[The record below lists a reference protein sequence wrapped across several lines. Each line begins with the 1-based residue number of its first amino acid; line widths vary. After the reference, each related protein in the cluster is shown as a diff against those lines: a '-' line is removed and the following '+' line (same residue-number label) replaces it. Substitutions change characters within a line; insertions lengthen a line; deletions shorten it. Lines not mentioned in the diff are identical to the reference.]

1 MKRILLATM
10 SLGIGGAE
18 THIVE
23 LSEKLAE
30 AGHKVFIISNG
41 GVYEESIR
49 LNGITHIKAPLHTKN
64 PFSLVKSYFRIR
76 KAIILNSIDIV
87 HAHARIPAF
96 ICNIICKKLNIPFV
110 TTVHYK
116 FRTSLMFRKFTR
128 WGSHTLSVSQDVQD
142 YLIQN
147 YHYDESRAG
156 ITVNGINTRTFHPM
170 DKDAG
175 VLDEFSIGTDDFVIG
190 TVCRID
196 RGSSKTAF
204 MLADI
209 ANDLDDEIENLR
221 IIIIGGGNQFDK
233 LSEKVRA
240 VNKKAG
246 RRLIELAGPRS
257 DINKMLSIMDVFAG
271 ISRAALEAMAMA
283 KPVVLCGDMGYL
295 GIMDEESLGRA
306 METNMTCRGM
316 AAPSNTKL
324 RTDLILLYE
333 NKEVRLKNAG
343 LNLETVKENY
353 TVDRM
358 CRDALDMYEKAFGI
372 MTGFPVYYHAILSGY
387 YGFENSGDE
396 AMLSSIIDELRSE
409 KRNIRLL
416 VLTKKPAETKQ
427 KYSVDAISRSNPLT
441 LIKAFKYS
449 GTLISGGGNLIQDLT
464 SFQSMLYYTGLMKY
478 AFMRHM
484 KVMLYANGIGPL
496 QRKLSIRIAGSILN
510 KTDVITVREPN
521 SYKMLQEIG
530 VNKPYISITA
540 DPVMGLELPSKE
552 INEKVLSEYKIPVNG
567 RRAVFSVRPW
577 KGMEGKFNPI
587 FAEIADYLFEE
598 YNLTPVF
605 IPLHSKKDTKV
616 CQDIM
621 GMMKN
626 NAYLVENE
634 RSAMDLISIISTSE
648 LVIGMRLHSL
658 IYASVARIPVIG
670 IVYDPKVRYFI
681 ELMDQEDGGLVEN
694 ITADDIKN
702 RVHKIMK
709 ERDEYIGRISSRMDG
724 LKEQCRRNA
733 EIAVGLIE
741 GDSFDE

>member
-1 MKRILLATM
+1 MNRILLATM

-49 LNGITHIKAPLHTKN
+49 KNGITHIKAPLHTKN

-147 YHYDESRAG
+147 YHYDSGRAG

-170 DKDAG
+170 DKDA
-175 VLDEFSIGTDDFVIG
+175 DAMEEFSIGPDDFVIG

-209 ANDLDDEIENLR
+209 ANELDEEIKNLR
-221 IIIIGGGNQFDK
+221 IIVIGGGNQFDK

-246 RRLIELAGPRS
+246 RRLVELAGPRS
-257 DINKMLSIMDVFAG
+257 DISRLLSVMDIFTG
-271 ISRAALEAMAMA
+271 ISRAALESMAMA

-295 GIMDEESLGRA
+295 GIMDEESREKA

-316 AAPSNTKL
+316 ASPSNIKL
-324 RTDLILLYE
+324 RTDLLFLYE
-333 NKEVRLKNAG
+333 NKEMRRINAG
-343 LNLETVKENY
+343 LNLETVNENY

-358 CRDALDMYEKAFGI
+358 CRDALYMYDKAFGV
-372 MTGFPVYYHAILSGY
+372 MEGSPRYHHAILSGY

-396 AMLSSIIDELRSE
+396 AMLSSIIDELRSK

-427 KYSVDAISRSNPLT
+427 KYGVDAISRSNPFT

-478 AFMRHM
+478 AFMRRM

-496 QRKLSIRIAGSILN
+496 QRKLSIRIAGRILN

-521 SYKMLQEIG
+521 SYKMLREIG

-540 DPVMGLELPSKE
+540 DPVMGLELPSYE
-552 INEKVLSEYKIPVNG
+552 INEKVLSEYKIPADG

-577 KGMEGKFNPI
+577 KGLEGRYNPI

-598 YNLTPVF
+598 YKLTPVF

-616 CQDIM
+616 CQDII

-626 NAYLVENE
+626 NAYLVESE
-634 RSAMDLISIISTSE
+634 RSAMDLISIISTAE

-681 ELMDQEDGGLVEN
+681 ELMDQEDGGLIEN

-702 RVHKIMK
+702 RVLKIMN
-709 ERDEYIGRISSRMDG
+709 ERDEYIGRISSRMEG

-741 GDSFDE
+741 GEPFDE

>member
-1 MKRILLATM
+1 M

-76 KAIILNSIDIV
+76 RAIILNSIDIV

>member
-156 ITVNGINTRTFHPM
+156 ITVNGINTRTFHPT
-170 DKDAG
+170 DQDAG
-175 VLDEFSIGTDDFVIG
+175 VMDEFSIGTDDFIIG

-209 ANDLDDEIENLR
+209 ANDLDGEIENLK

-409 KRNIRLL
+409 KGNIRLL
-416 VLTKKPAETKQ
+416 VMTKKPAETKQ
-427 KYSVDAISRSNPLT
+427 KYSVDAISRSNPIT

-496 QRKLSIRIAGSILN
+496 QRKLSIRIAGRILN

-540 DPVMGLELPSKE
+540 DPVMGLELPLKE
-552 INEKVLSEYKIPVNG
+552 INEKVISEYKIPVNG

-634 RSAMDLISIISTSE
+634 RSAMDLISIISTAE

-658 IYASVARIPVIG
+658 IYASIARIPVIG

-694 ITADDIKN
+694 MTADDIKN

-733 EIAVGLIE
+733 EIAVRLIE